1 MASCVDDCQTY
12 VSVGTKCVS
21 EENMIFFCSCPPLF
35 LSKDDLGRPSCVPV
49 QAQYT
54 VYCICLFISTAILG
68 DSFRALI
75 SWIRTVKWAKLT
87 SKLSDESCY
96 RWKGIM
102 YICYLLSSLL
112 STAVWAILLA
122 NLKFNFTDLFP
133 VFNSS
138 LFFFMSGTWIQVALM
153 MKTFPTFHKNSIAG
167 ILQKVLTD
175 SRYMLAMQLVLAIF
189 FCIPLIVI

>member
-96 RWKGIM
+96 RWKGTM
-102 YICYLLSSLL
+102 YICYFLSSLL
-112 STAVWAILLA
+112 STTTKLVERTNCHRILSGS
-122 NLKFNFTDLFP
+122 NRSLFP
-133 VFNSS
+133 TLINP
-138 LFFFMSGTWIQVALM
+138 IQCGCAKNKLVALTG
-153 MKTFPTFHKNSIAG
+153 TF
-167 ILQKVLTD
+167 
-175 SRYMLAMQLVLAIF
+175 SRDR
-189 FCIPLIVI
+189 PP